1 QTCALP
7 ISAPPART
15 DLIPRTQ
22 QKAVRA
28 PKPPRP
34 RPHPRSRPR
43 PRPRPR
49 SRPRALHRCV
59 IGVLSTENPDN
70 ATVEPPNAP
79 KRPQTTLE
87 RPLERALEWVGWYV
101 SALGPPHAHAP
112 ISEPWRV
119 RWYALVARDRA
130 RAGCPGP
137 RRPTGTC
144 PLRSPTAGSG
154 SGTPASFHESF
165 SHAPDRGSAIVPDVG
180 LVQTHLDGPRALHGA
195 GATNVSGHLL

>member
-1 QTCALP
+1 
-7 ISAPPART
+7 
-15 DLIPRTQ
+15 
-22 QKAVRA
+22 
-28 PKPPRP
+28 
-34 RPHPRSRPR
+34 
-43 PRPRPR
+43 
-49 SRPRALHRCV
+49 
-59 IGVLSTENPDN
+59 
-70 ATVEPPNAP
+70 
-79 KRPQTTLE
+79 
-87 RPLERALEWVGWYV
+87 ERALEWVGWYV

-165 SHAPDRGSAIVPDVG
+165 SHDPDRGSAIVPDVG

-195 GATNVSGHLL
+195 GATNVSGHLLVVVVHIALVLDAEPVGRPLEVRTGLTLLMLTPELAGRADLREGCPYGKAEKVHAG